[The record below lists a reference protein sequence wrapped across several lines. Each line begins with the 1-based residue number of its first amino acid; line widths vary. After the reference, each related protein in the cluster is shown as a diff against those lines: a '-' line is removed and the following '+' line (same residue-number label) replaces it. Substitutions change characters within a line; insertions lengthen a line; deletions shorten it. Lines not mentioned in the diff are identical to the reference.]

1 MLRYL
6 KYAVIAVLA
15 VIALLLIAGVVISL
29 TFDPNDYK
37 DQIAELVEERT
48 GRQLVIG
55 DDLEL
60 TIFPW
65 LSVTTGNVSLS
76 NAPGFGDEP
85 FMEVGKLSASMRLL
99 PLLLERDVEI
109 STVSLDGLKLNLA
122 KNKAGVT
129 NWDDLR
135 QSGEATEES
144 ESQEEE
150 GFSLRNLDIAGLELT
165 NSQIRWHENV
175 SEVRYIFQ
183 EVNIDVGSIS
193 ADKPIALEG
202 HFKALSVEPQ
212 FAVVGDIRGT
222 ATLFAD
228 DSHHHLDDFRFDFI
242 VEDGRHETRAQ
253 GSVAGNLQTNIEQ
266 TEFSLAQGQL
276 TANLIRPPVGPEQ
289 TEVRANLESVA
300 INLDTQTLKSSGL
313 IVEALG
319 TRSVLVLIGQ
329 DIADKPRLSGD
340 IRLEVTSPVDLSE
353 ILSELLPETVTE
365 DDIANF
371 TLNGGIGIN
380 LADKSMS
387 LNDVEAKAL
396 GLTMNG
402 DLTVRNF
409 GDSPTFAGDFEVLE
423 FTPRDLIQQLLGESV
438 PTADE
443 EVLVSASG
451 GARISGSTTGVRLDN
466 IVMKL
471 DQTSVAGWFGVKNFD
486 SPAYEFD
493 LTMDGIDLDRY
504 LAPVDE
510 QAGGAGSEEDIVI
523 PAEQLRGL
531 NMNGRAR
538 VNELKM
544 SGIRIQDA
552 SIAVSANEGVARFSP
567 MTASMYGGTFDGGF
581 TVNTLGSQPS
591 LAVKGALQ
599 NIQLEG
605 LAEAMFDQARIK
617 GVADLSVDLNGV
629 GATFDENMASS
640 VGSVAFQIRNG
651 QYEGFNLGYALC
663 YLHNQLM
670 KVASPDRNVPNVTQ
684 FQQFSGTAV
693 IEQGVARTNDL
704 NAVLSFA
711 RITGSGLSSLP
722 DQQLNYDIDT
732 TLTRAVPI
740 PGCEAM
746 ENLIGESFP
755 VEITGAFDD
764 PKIMPNFEKLLAR
777 QLQRVIEKELQK
789 KLFDI
794 FGPKDRDD
802 GN

>member
-6 KYAVIAVLA
+6 KYVVIAVLA
-15 VIALLLIAGVVISL
+15 AIVLLLLAGIVISL

-85 FMEVGKLSASMRLL
+85 FMEVGKLSASMRLM

-144 ESQEEE
+144 ESEEEE

-228 DSHHHLDDFRFDFI
+228 DSHHQLDDFRFDFI

-253 GSVAGNLQTNIEQ
+253 GSVAGNLQANIEQ

-329 DIADKPRLSGD
+329 DIAGKPRLSGD

-396 GLTMNG
+396 GLTMHG

-451 GARISGSTTGVRLDN
+451 GARISGSATGVRLDN
-466 IVMKL
+466 IVMEL
-471 DQTSVAGWFGVKNFD
+471 DQTSVAGWFGIENFER
-486 SPAYEFD
+486 PAYEFD

-510 QAGGAGSEEDIVI
+510 YRSWKRWAHD
-523 PAEQLRGL
+523 R
-531 NMNGRAR
+531 
-538 VNELKM
+538 
-544 SGIRIQDA
+544 
-552 SIAVSANEGVARFSP
+552 
-567 MTASMYGGTFDGGF
+567 Y
-581 TVNTLGSQPS
+581 
-591 LAVKGALQ
+591 
-599 NIQLEG
+599 
-605 LAEAMFDQARIK
+605 
-617 GVADLSVDLNGV
+617 
-629 GATFDENMASS
+629 SS
-640 VGSVAFQIRNG
+640 
-651 QYEGFNLGYALC
+651 
-663 YLHNQLM
+663 
-670 KVASPDRNVPNVTQ
+670 
-684 FQQFSGTAV
+684 
-693 IEQGVARTNDL
+693 
-704 NAVLSFA
+704 
-711 RITGSGLSSLP
+711 
-722 DQQLNYDIDT
+722 
-732 TLTRAVPI
+732 
-740 PGCEAM
+740 
-746 ENLIGESFP
+746 
-755 VEITGAFDD
+755 
-764 PKIMPNFEKLLAR
+764 
-777 QLQRVIEKELQK
+777 
-789 KLFDI
+789 
-794 FGPKDRDD
+794 
-802 GN
+802 